1 MENLQVLITGER
13 RKEFQSQQT
22 GQERET
28 EIQHM
33 QKQLARLEADRY
45 VCACALGVL

>member
-13 RKEFQSQQT
+13 KKESQSQQI
-22 GQERET
+22 GQEKGT
-28 EIQHM
+28 DIQHM